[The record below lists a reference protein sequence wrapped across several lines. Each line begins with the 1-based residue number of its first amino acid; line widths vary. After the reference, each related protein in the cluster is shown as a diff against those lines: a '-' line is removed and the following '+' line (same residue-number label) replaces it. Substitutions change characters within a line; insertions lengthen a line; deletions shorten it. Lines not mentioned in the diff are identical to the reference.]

1 MGWRAVAGGVLTP
14 HTAGV
19 CGGRR
24 RWAFHDRRPVVDPPP
39 GWPAAVAEPLLRR
52 VPPSRADVCLRRGEG
67 ARRGRGAA
75 ARAVSAAP
83 ANAGPLQ
90 LVRGGRH
97 LRGRGEHPPQTR
109 HGGFGF
115 EQEGVGPERCATTER
130 PEIQTVDAAPA
141 GLVCGRA
148 GLPIRRSNTVQYSQ
162 MAKFTTNQYKSSVSK
177 FPFSAYP
184 PWKRFVPGC
193 CMRTMQVLHAHHATG
208 CSWASVPTQA
218 PPLHPTASIR

>member
-1 MGWRAVAGGVLTP
+1 MGGRAVAGGVLTP

-24 RWAFHDRRPVVDPPP
+24 RWACHGPRPVVDPPP
-39 GWPAAVAEPLLRR
+39 SVGRPQWLSLCCGGSPPPAR
-52 VPPSRADVCLRRGEG
+52 VFVGRRGEG

-75 ARAVSAAP
+75 ARTASAAP

-97 LRGRGEHPPQTR
+97 VRGRGEHPPQTR

-115 EQEGVGPERCATTER
+115 QQEGVGPARCATPER
-130 PEIQTVDAAPA
+130 PKIQTVDAAPA

-148 GLPIRRSNTVQYSQ
+148 GLPIRRSNIVQYSQ
-162 MAKFTTNQYKSSVSK
+162 MENFTTNQYKSSVSK
-177 FPFSAYP
+177 FPFSADHP
-184 PWKRFVPGC
+184 RMRFVPG
-193 CMRTMQVLHAHHATG
+193 CMRTMQVLHAHHAAG

-218 PPLHPTASIR
+218 PSLHPTASIR